1 MTEPSQVVDN
11 PDASRFE
18 LTVDGHTAELT
29 YRRSAD
35 RLVLVHTGVPSEL
48 EGKGIGGVLVTA
60 AVDEAAGRGEAVVVE
75 CEFARG
81 WLTRHPEVAERV
93 TLV

>member
-11 PDASRFE
+11 PDANRFE

-29 YRRSAD
+29 YQRVGD
-35 RLVLVHTGVPSEL
+35 RLVLEHTGVPTEL

-60 AVDEAAGRGEAVVVE
+60 AVDEAAARGEALLVN

-81 WLTRHPEVAERV
+81 WLARHPEVAERV